1 MQVAERN
8 TWPKVEMIRSH
19 CAVEMA
25 LEQCVQTLRRQLT
38 AENQVSLPAYLGLAA
53 APPEVCAGVLLC
65 LARLPPSPLRGRV

>member
-38 AENQVSLPAYLGLAA
+38 AENQVCTPTPAYTAYISYEPYA
-53 APPEVCAGVLLC
+53 
-65 LARLPPSPLRGRV
+65 LPK